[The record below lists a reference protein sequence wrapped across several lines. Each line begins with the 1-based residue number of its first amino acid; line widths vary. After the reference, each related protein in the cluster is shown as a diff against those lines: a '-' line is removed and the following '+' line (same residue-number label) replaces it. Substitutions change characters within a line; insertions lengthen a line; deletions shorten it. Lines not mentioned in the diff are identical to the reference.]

1 MANSRPA
8 PDPVKGSGDLTV
20 GTLPAEPSAALLA
33 ALGAVAPINLYLYDL
48 VRGATVWANRP
59 LPVLLGYGPDG
70 LPPSSFDQL
79 RALTH
84 PDDWAGLKA
93 HFAALRTLPDGERLR
108 CVCRLRRADGTWAW
122 ISGEAMVFERD
133 EQGMPIRIVGSS
145 SDITAER
152 ESAEALLREQAAA
165 RHAAATTDL
174 AVRTARAFM
183 FEWHIATD
191 RVHRRPAGGPLPPT
205 PPEGERLQDFLGHV
219 HPDDLAAMHQIIVG
233 ARAHPGQRYELTY
246 RVRDAEGGERWLH
259 EAGFAE
265 ADESGEACRMLGVTS
280 DITDHIVTRNRLI
293 DSEHQLR
300 RSMDELEQLYVRAP
314 LGLGLLDR
322 ELRFVRI
329 NDALAE
335 MNGFPAAEHIG
346 KAVWDLLPDMRSSA
360 EPALRQVVATGKIL
374 RDFEIS
380 GVTAARPGEVRHWR
394 EQFYP
399 LRGDD
404 GTVLGIGII
413 CEEVTERKRQDQALR
428 DSEGHLRAL
437 NEQLEKRVEE
447 EIGRREAALAA
458 LHQSQKLD
466 ALGQLTAGIAHDF
479 NNLVAAMAG
488 GFSLVQ
494 RWTRNDER
502 VQEVARQGLIAAG
515 RGADLVK
522 HLLAFARKQH
532 LAPRRVN
539 LADLLEEAEPLLR
552 QSTGSR
558 ISVRIACPEV
568 CPDVEVDVAQLETA
582 LMNLAINARDAMPD
596 GGVLDITVAEPEP
609 GIAAIVVRD
618 RGGGM
623 PADVLDRAREPFF
636 TTKQPGKGTGLGLAM
651 VHGFAEQ
658 SGGSLRITSEPG
670 EGTTVELRLPS
681 AGPAEAAL
689 APAAAEAGRDSAAIR
704 SILLVDD
711 DDLVRTMTCRQ
722 LQELGYEVLAVPGA
736 KAALAALDGGRRFD
750 LMLCDVVMPGEDG
763 PSLVARVRGRPAAPR
778 VIFMTGHADRRR
790 LTGERVL
797 EKPFSLDQ
805 LIEAIG
811 TA

>member
-1 MANSRPA
+1 M
-8 PDPVKGSGDLTV
+8 
-20 GTLPAEPSAALLA
+20 
-33 ALGAVAPINLYLYDL
+33 
-48 VRGATVWANRP
+48 
-59 LPVLLGYGPDG
+59 
-70 LPPSSFDQL
+70 
-79 RALTH
+79 
-84 PDDWAGLKA
+84 
-93 HFAALRTLPDGERLR
+93 
-108 CVCRLRRADGTWAW
+108 
-122 ISGEAMVFERD
+122 
-133 EQGMPIRIVGSS
+133 
-145 SDITAER
+145 
-152 ESAEALLREQAAA
+152 
-165 RHAAATTDL
+165 
-174 AVRTARAFM
+174 
-183 FEWHIATD
+183 
-191 RVHRRPAGGPLPPT
+191 
-205 PPEGERLQDFLGHV
+205 
-219 HPDDLAAMHQIIVG
+219 
-233 ARAHPGQRYELTY
+233 
-246 RVRDAEGGERWLH
+246 
-259 EAGFAE
+259 
-265 ADESGEACRMLGVTS
+265 
-280 DITDHIVTRNRLI
+280 
-293 DSEHQLR
+293 
-300 RSMDELEQLYVRAP
+300 
-314 LGLGLLDR
+314 
-322 ELRFVRI
+322 
-329 NDALAE
+329 
-335 MNGFPAAEHIG
+335 
-346 KAVWDLLPDMRSSA
+346 
-360 EPALRQVVATGKIL
+360 
-374 RDFEIS
+374 
-380 GVTAARPGEVRHWR
+380 
-394 EQFYP
+394 
-399 LRGDD
+399 
-404 GTVLGIGII
+404 
-413 CEEVTERKRQDQALR
+413 TERKRQDQALR
-428 DSEGHLRAL
+428 DSEGHLRTL

-681 AGPAEAAL
+681 SGPAEAAL
-689 APAAAEAGRDSAAIR
+689 APATAEAARDSAAIR
-704 SILLVDD
+704 RLGVPLGVPGTIGALLDGLLPDMSERKRAKRALEAAADGWTELTLKTSGQDPLETLWTSARLPDGSAAWFLADAAQAGVERRRHRLVDQSW
-711 DDLVRTMTCRQ
+711 C
-722 LQELGYEVLAVPGA
+722 A
-736 KAALAALDGGRRFD
+736 
-750 LMLCDVVMPGEDG
+750 DVVFSHASAERLEGPGI
-763 PSLVARVRGRPAAPR
+763 GRASCR
-778 VIFMTGHADRRR
+778 
-790 LTGERVL
+790 ERV
-797 EKPFSLDQ
+797 
-805 LIEAIG
+805 
-811 TA
+811 

>member
-1 MANSRPA
+1 
-8 PDPVKGSGDLTV
+8 
-20 GTLPAEPSAALLA
+20 
-33 ALGAVAPINLYLYDL
+33 
-48 VRGATVWANRP
+48 
-59 LPVLLGYGPDG
+59 
-70 LPPSSFDQL
+70 
-79 RALTH
+79 
-84 PDDWAGLKA
+84 
-93 HFAALRTLPDGERLR
+93 
-108 CVCRLRRADGTWAW
+108 
-122 ISGEAMVFERD
+122 
-133 EQGMPIRIVGSS
+133 
-145 SDITAER
+145 
-152 ESAEALLREQAAA
+152 
-165 RHAAATTDL
+165 
-174 AVRTARAFM
+174 
-183 FEWHIATD
+183 
-191 RVHRRPAGGPLPPT
+191 
-205 PPEGERLQDFLGHV
+205 
-219 HPDDLAAMHQIIVG
+219 
-233 ARAHPGQRYELTY
+233 
-246 RVRDAEGGERWLH
+246 
-259 EAGFAE
+259 
-265 ADESGEACRMLGVTS
+265 MLGVTS

-346 KAVWDLLPDMRSSA
+346 KAVWDLLPDLRSSA

-428 DSEGHLRAL
+428 DSEGHLRTL

-681 AGPAEAAL
+681 SGPAEAAL
-689 APAAAEAGRDSAAIR
+689 APATAEAARDSAAIR

-736 KAALAALDGGRRFD
+736 KAALAALDSGRRFD